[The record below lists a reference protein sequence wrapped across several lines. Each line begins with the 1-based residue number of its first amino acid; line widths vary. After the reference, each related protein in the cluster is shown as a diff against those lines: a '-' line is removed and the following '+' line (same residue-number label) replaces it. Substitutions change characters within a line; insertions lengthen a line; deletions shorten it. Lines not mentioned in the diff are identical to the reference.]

1 MANCMLGKVPANI
14 RNLRAKLARTGNSQT
29 DATNTDAT
37 AALRIAEGMGLLDS
51 PKTKHVNA
59 KVSPR
64 LFQAAAD
71 KVGSTSPAVVVSAAL
86 ALFVTDDGLG
96 PWLES
101 RWGVLADV
109 DPALLEQIDL

>member
-1 MANCMLGKVPANI
+1 MASDTAVKATSKT
-14 RNLRAKLARTGNSQT
+14 RDRRAKQARTGVPQDET
-29 DATNTDAT
+29 TVTGRT
-37 AALRIAEGMGLLDS
+37 AALRIADGMGLLDG

-86 ALFVTDDGLG
+86 ALLATDDGLG